1 MKSVFTIK
9 LLGDLDAVTI
19 EPYSS
24 VIDKLIT
31 TITSP
36 SVVLLDFSQVPYM
49 NSTAIGNIAH
59 WYSLFQDKESEVH
72 MIGLNENIYDT
83 LDLVGLLHIIPHHT
97 SLEAFKAV
105 IAAQS

>member
-1 MKSVFTIK
+1 MKSIFTIK

-36 SVVLLDFSQVPYM
+36 SVVLLDFSQVHYM

-83 LDLVGLLHIIPHHT
+83 LDLVGLIHIIPYHT

>member
-1 MKSVFTIK
+1 MKSVFTIR

-24 VIDKLIT
+24 VIDKLVT

-36 SVVLLDFSQVPYM
+36 SIILLDFSQVPYM

-72 MIGLNENIYDT
+72 MIGLSENIYDT

-97 SLEAFKAV
+97 SLEAFKKI
-105 IAAQS
+105 IATQS